1 MKAQSSTPAAHRQIG
16 TTILATSLLVG
27 GLTIST
33 SVNRDM
39 SPILVLA
46 AKPKVSAAGL
56 DGEATTFFQK
66 SAQMT
71 SQSQCS
77 SMPISN
83 LGKTLISH
91 YYCPPNY
98 MASLTGDLKVTRDF
112 TIPSSLR
119 HRVEFW
125 RTIYSTWSIN
135 DYVLHTAEYPDVIL
149 EIGTSPKGAALIASG
164 REDDQ
169 VKKTMKRRVEQYR
182 TIFMALHRQK
192 NSLNPANLTPVM
204 RRIVMAM
211 SHINEPNKYLKAAEG
226 LRFQR
231 GQKEF
236 IEKGIEMSSPYLAS
250 LEQVFED
257 SGVPRD
263 LAKLAFVESSF
274 NTKALSKVGA
284 SGVYQLMPSTARQYM
299 QVDGMIDDRKDPI
312 KSGYAAAQVLKSN
325 YRILGTWPLA
335 ITSYNHGP
343 YGIRRAVRAAGSN
356 DLNYLI
362 QNYDGKMFGFASKN
376 FYTEFLAIL
385 VTLNDR
391 SRVFPNAKILPA
403 MAFKAVR
410 LERRTPIKTIIR
422 NHKVTQVEFLKY
434 NPGITLQAVSNNISL
449 KRGHMVILPDTT
461 NSKLAESN

>member
-1 MKAQSSTPAAHRQIG
+1 M
-16 TTILATSLLVG
+16 
-27 GLTIST
+27 
-33 SVNRDM
+33 VNQDF
-39 SPILVLA
+39 SPILVLEAKARISNASLDDEA
-46 AKPKVSAAGL
+46 A
-56 DGEATTFFQK
+56 TYFQK
-66 SAQMT
+66 TANLTGQN
-71 SQSQCS
+71 QCS
-77 SMPISN
+77 IIPISN
-83 LGKTLISH
+83 LGNTSISH

-98 MASLTGDLKVTRDF
+98 MSSLTGDLAVNRDF
-112 TIPSSLR
+112 TIPSPLR

-149 EIGTSPKGAALIASG
+149 EIGTSPKGATLIASG

-169 VKKTMKRRVEQYR
+169 VKKTMKRRVDQYR
-182 TIFMALHRQK
+182 SLFMALHRQK
-192 NSLNPANLTPVM
+192 NSLSLAKLTPVM
-204 RRIVMAM
+204 RRIVIAM

-231 GQKEF
+231 GQREF
-236 IEKGIEMSSPYLAS
+236 IEKGIEMSSPYLAA
-250 LEQVFED
+250 LEQIFEE

-284 SGVYQLMPSTARQYM
+284 SGVYQLMPFTARQYM
-299 QVDGMIDDRKDPI
+299 QVDGLIDERKDPI
-312 KSGYAAAQVLKSN
+312 KSGYAAAQVLKTN

-343 YGIRRAVRAAGSN
+343 YGIRRAVRAAGSK
-356 DLNYLI
+356 DLNHLI

-376 FYTEFLAIL
+376 FYAEFLAIL

-391 SRVFPNAKILPA
+391 SRVFPNAKLQPA
-403 MAFKAVR
+403 IAFKAIK

-422 NHKVTQVEFLKY
+422 NHKITQLEFLKY
-434 NPGITLQAVSNNISL
+434 NPGITVQAVSANISL